1 MDQSIEEKLLNLFSK
16 QELSHITLWREN
28 DTWYII
34 KKKPFQEERIFY
46 NKDLGT
52 VISNASII

>member
-1 MDQSIEEKLLNLFSK
+1 MDQSIEEKLLCLFSR

-46 NKDLGT
+46 NKDLST
-52 VISNASII
+52 VISNASVL

>member
-1 MDQSIEEKLLNLFSK
+1 MTIEEKLLSLFSK
-16 QELSHITLWREN
+16 QDISHITLWREN

-46 NKDLGT
+46 NTDLGV
-52 VISNASII
+52 VITNASAL